1 MLALFAGRPGPRIQG
16 KLHPEKT
23 QVFPIGPG
31 FDSPHLHHLD
41 AHFDTKPGE
50 VGQRVR
56 MGVFACCGGFLAV
69 GGSCGGLQRKWVLI
83 H

>member
-1 MLALFAGRPGPRIQG
+1 MKDWSAESDVSGTRRDRHVP
-16 KLHPEKT
+16 PE
-23 QVFPIGPG
+23 
-31 FDSPHLHHLD
+31 LHHLD

-69 GGSCGGLQRKWVLI
+69 GGSCGGLLGRERDTGRAAAV
-83 H
+83 

>member
-31 FDSPHLHHLD
+31 FDSPHLHYEHTELIQLRK
-41 AHFDTKPGE
+41 T
-50 VGQRVR
+50 RV
-56 MGVFACCGGFLAV
+56 L
-69 GGSCGGLQRKWVLI
+69 RKGARKI
-83 H
+83 